1 MTSHGAPGDAIAA
14 LERRLGH
21 RFGEPALLTRAL
33 THRSGGGEHNERLE
47 FLGDAALGFVVA
59 QALFEAHPDATERDL
74 SLMRVSLVRNDVLA
88 AIAREIGLGAALT
101 TGAAPRRGGVHP
113 VPSVLANALEAVL
126 GAVCRDGGVEALRP
140 VVARLFGARL
150 DTLCGAPEADA
161 KTRLQELAHARRVA
175 LPDYSVERVEGPDH
189 ARRFVVRCSVAE
201 LGVDA
206 AAAGASRREAEQRA
220 AGAVLR
226 RLS

>member
-1 MTSHGAPGDAIAA
+1 MTSQGVLGDAIAA

-59 QALFEAHPDATERDL
+59 EALFEAHPEATERDL

-101 TGAAPRRGGVHP
+101 SSMAPRRGVGP

-126 GAVCRDGGVEALRP
+126 GAVCRDGGVEALRA

-161 KTRLQELAHARRVA
+161 KTRLQELAHAHRVA

-189 ARRFVVRCSVAE
+189 ARRFVVRCRVAE

-226 RLS
+226 QLS